1 MSAITLCLVCHRLA
15 LHLTVYSLLLNLS
28 LLCRVVGAYHGVAF
42 NKSKAGGEAFSFA
55 IYSDDNGDNWTW
67 ADGHAYDVGPSTGEC
82 QIAPAPNGSLI
93 MRTRTGRHTPP
104 AFSWSNDN
112 GTSWSKPL
120 FWTSDMMH
128 AAIFQHWTYNYTAK
142 NGTKEH
148 VAEYGPFPGSNT
160 QGSIARLP
168 DSDLLVTST
177 PFGGGPGRENM
188 TTWVSADSGKSWN
201 IDKHVYSGY
210 SGYSALVGLNAT
222 HYGLLWEVSGHPPSG
237 NPPGSG
243 DPFRQS
249 YTVLQVGDN
258 DGSVTDDRPGG
269 GLKLKTDDYYSG
281 L

>member
-120 FWTSDMMH
+120 F
-128 AAIFQHWTYNYTAK
+128 
-142 NGTKEH
+142 
-148 VAEYGPFPGSNT
+148 
-160 QGSIARLP
+160 
-168 DSDLLVTST
+168 
-177 PFGGGPGRENM
+177 
-188 TTWVSADSGKSWN
+188 
-201 IDKHVYSGY
+201 
-210 SGYSALVGLNAT
+210 
-222 HYGLLWEVSGHPPSG
+222 
-237 NPPGSG
+237 
-243 DPFRQS
+243 
-249 YTVLQVGDN
+249 
-258 DGSVTDDRPGG
+258 
-269 GLKLKTDDYYSG
+269 
-281 L
+281 